1 MPIEVTTKIEVFD
14 QETFREQNTR
24 LLGMVFE
31 VHNEFGRFLDE
42 ALYKNE
48 LAARWLAAGLG
59 TVEREVQI
67 NVSHESFRK
76 HYFLDGLFNHGLL
89 LEAKVAETLSPVH
102 RAQGLNF
109 LFLTGMKHAML
120 ANLRP
125 ERVQYEFLSTQL
137 TNEKRRQ
144 FSITKLGWREVND
157 ESGWLRKKLIEL
169 LEDWGAFL
177 EVGLYREAITHF
189 LGGPERVITPVPVH
203 SGERIL
209 GYQSVHLLTPDTA
222 FAFTA
227 MPGERATMED
237 HQRRF
242 LKHTP
247 LRFIQWVNLN
257 HHQIELTTLES

>member
-1 MPIEVTTKIEVFD
+1 MPIEVTTKIEIFD
-14 QETFREQNTR
+14 QETFRALNTR

-42 ALYKNE
+42 ALYKSE

-67 NVSHESFRK
+67 NVSHESFFK
-76 HYFLDGLFNHGLL
+76 SYFLDVLFNHGLM
-89 LEAKVAETLSPVH
+89 LEAKVAEMLSPVH
-102 RAQGLNF
+102 RAQGLNY

-137 TNEKRRQ
+137 TNETRRQ
-144 FSITKLGWREVND
+144 FSLAEIGWREVND
-157 ESGWLRKKLIEL
+157 ESGWLRKKLVEL
-169 LEDWGAFL
+169 LDDWGAFL
-177 EVGLYREAITHF
+177 EVGLYRDAITHF
-189 LGGPERVITPVPVH
+189 LGGPERVIAPVPVH
-203 SGERIL
+203 FGERIL
-209 GYQSVHLLTPDTA
+209 GNQSVHLLTADTA

-227 MPGERATMED
+227 LPAERATMED

-247 LRFIQWVNLN
+247 LHFIQWINFN
-257 HHQIELTTLES
+257 HHQIELTTLER